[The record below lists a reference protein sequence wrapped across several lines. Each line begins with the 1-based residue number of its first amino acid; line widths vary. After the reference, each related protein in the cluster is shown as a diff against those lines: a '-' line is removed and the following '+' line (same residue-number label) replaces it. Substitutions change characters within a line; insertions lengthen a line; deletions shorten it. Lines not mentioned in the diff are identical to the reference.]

1 MRLFGN
7 KGDGAFIAA
16 PQVAN
21 NPGLIDSVDG
31 KYIILYN
38 QSITD
43 FKFVDLSDAINE
55 MAAKGWKCI
64 NICVV
69 QAKTTIMYAL
79 MERQ

>member
-1 MRLFGN
+1 MGLFGN

-21 NPGLIDSVDG
+21 NPKMIDEIEG
-31 KYIILYN
+31 KYVILYN

-43 FKFVDLSDAINE
+43 IKFVDMSTAINN
-55 MAAKGWKCI
+55 MAEKGWKCL
-64 NICVV
+64 NISAV
-69 QAKTTIMYAL
+69 QSKATLMYAL